1 MSAPFRHEF
10 LTTPR
15 ALSRDPS
22 TGPEAVGLEA
32 TGFVAGTRIA
42 TPMGYVAVE
51 RLRAG
56 DSVLTADGR
65 HATILWSGASQMP
78 GQGAFAPVLIE
89 TGVMDNIRP
98 LRVGQGHLVRFEGW
112 QAELLFDTGAVLAS
126 ARSFVDGAGI
136 RIDDSAETVT
146 YIHLMLERHEIIL
159 AENVACET
167 LRPGAETALLLAGL
181 AACAEAFEH
190 PALPM
195 VDAPL
200 PSEAALPVLSE
211 REERLLRAA

>member
-1 MSAPFRHEF
+1 MSAAIRHDF
-10 LTTPR
+10 LTTP
-15 ALSRDPS
+15 DMGVQETS
-22 TGPEAVGLEA
+22 TGPGQAGLEA

-42 TPMGYVAVE
+42 TPMGYVAAE

-65 HATILWSGASQMP
+65 HATILWTGESRMP
-78 GQGAFAPVLIE
+78 GRGAFAPILIE

-112 QAELLFDTGAVLAS
+112 QAELLFDAGAVLAS

-167 LRPGAETALLLAGL
+167 LRPGADIALRL
-181 AACAEAFEH
+181 AALATCAKAFAH

-211 REERLLRAA
+211 REERLLRVA